1 MARYDVYSFSGGTNF
16 VLDVQADLLD
26 DLNTRI
32 VVPLLELSKA
42 PKPAKRL
49 NPTFEFEGVSYV
61 LATQFLAAVPR
72 SELRQPV
79 TNFSNYSD
87 DITNALDMVFQGF

>member
-1 MARYDVYSFSGGTNF
+1 MFVYCGYF
-16 VLDVQADLLD
+16 
-26 DLNTRI
+26 
-32 VVPLLELSKA
+32 
-42 PKPAKRL
+42 
-49 NPTFEFEGVSYV
+49 FEFEGVSYV